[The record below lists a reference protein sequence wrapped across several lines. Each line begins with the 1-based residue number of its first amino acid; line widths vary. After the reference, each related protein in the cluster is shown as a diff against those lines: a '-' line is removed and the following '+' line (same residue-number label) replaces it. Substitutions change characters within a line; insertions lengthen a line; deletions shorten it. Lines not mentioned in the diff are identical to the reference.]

1 MTIET
6 KTEDQKKTDPQQSDD
21 PIAKLRDEFQTQFT
35 QLKTTFETENKKNLE
50 TISQLQ
56 KENEDLH
63 RALIRSA
70 QMPKEEPPPQ
80 KTEEEIYADKII
92 ALSERSKQIERLNR
106 GIFDDKH

>member
-1 MTIET
+1 MTAET
-6 KTEDQKKTDPQQSDD
+6 EQPKQTEQPPAED

-50 TISQLQ
+50 TISQLR

>member
-1 MTIET
+1 MTTEA
-6 KTEDQKKTDPQQSDD
+6 EDQKKTDPQQSED

>member
-1 MTIET
+1 MTTE
-6 KTEDQKKTDPQQSDD
+6 TEDQKKKTDPQPED
-21 PIAKLRDEFQTQFT
+21 PIAKLRDEFQTEFT

-70 QMPKEEPPPQ
+70 QMPKEEPPPE

-106 GIFDDKH
+106 GLFNADQH

>member
-1 MTIET
+1 MTTEG
-6 KTEDQKKTDPQQSDD
+6 EDQKKTDPQQSDD

>member
-1 MTIET
+1 MTTEG
-6 KTEDQKKTDPQQSDD
+6 EDQKKTDPQQSED

>member
-1 MTIET
+1 MTTEA
-6 KTEDQKKTDPQQSDD
+6 EDQKKIDPQQSED

>member
-1 MTIET
+1 MTAEG
-6 KTEDQKKTDPQQSDD
+6 EDQSKKTDPQQSED

>member
-1 MTIET
+1 MTAEG
-6 KTEDQKKTDPQQSDD
+6 EDQKSDPQQSED

>member
-1 MTIET
+1 MTTEG
-6 KTEDQKKTDPQQSDD
+6 EDQTKKTDPQQSED

-70 QMPKEEPPPQ
+70 QMPKEEPPSQ

>member
-1 MTIET
+1 MTTEA
-6 KTEDQKKTDPQQSDD
+6 EDQKKTDPQSED
-21 PIAKLRDEFQTQFT
+21 PIAKLRDEFQTEFT

-70 QMPKEEPPPQ
+70 QMPKEEPPPE

-106 GIFDDKH
+106 GLFNAYQH

>member
-1 MTIET
+1 MTTEA
-6 KTEDQKKTDPQQSDD
+6 EDQKKTDPQQSDD

>member
-1 MTIET
+1 MTTEA
-6 KTEDQKKTDPQQSDD
+6 EDQKNTDPQQSDD

>member
-1 MTIET
+1 MTTEG
-6 KTEDQKKTDPQQSDD
+6 EDQTKKTDPQQSED

>member
-1 MTIET
+1 MTTEG
-6 KTEDQKKTDPQQSDD
+6 EDQKKTDPQQSDD

-70 QMPKEEPPPQ
+70 QMPKEEPPPE

>member
-1 MTIET
+1 MITET
-6 KTEDQKKTDPQQSDD
+6 EQQKTDPQPKEDD
-21 PIAKLRDEFQTQFT
+21 PIAKLRDEFQAQFT

-70 QMPKEEPPPQ
+70 QIPGEEPQKQ
-80 KTEEEIYADKII
+80 KTEEEIYADRII

>member
-1 MTIET
+1 MTAEG
-6 KTEDQKKTDPQQSDD
+6 EDQKNDPQQSED
-21 PIAKLRDEFQTQFT
+21 PIAKLRDEFQIQFT

>member
-1 MTIET
+1 MTAEG
-6 KTEDQKKTDPQQSDD
+6 EDQKNDPQQSED